1 MRLKRNEAQMMDAKN
16 NSFKETQKLHLE
28 EKKMPLKKLKD
39 VPKMQLK
46 KDKRYA
52 SMKVQKLWL

>member
-28 EKKMPLKKLKD
+28 
-39 VPKMQLK
+39 K
-46 KDKRYA
+46 KDAFEKIKRSTKDA
-52 SMKVQKLWL
+52 IEER